1 MVYNHHL
8 TWRVE
13 NIPSH
18 FDEARLKSCFHSSDK
33 KYIKIKSLVPDVV
46 NNYDGCGTK
55 TATILFSSPTTQEP
69 RIEDNDDLTI
79 SKDFMGFTPLNTPS
93 DDVCAE

>member
-1 MVYNHHL
+1 MVSNRHL

-18 FDEARLKSCFHSSDK
+18 FDEARLKSCFHSNDK
-33 KYIKIKSLVPDVV
+33 KYIEIKSLVPDV
-46 NNYDGCGTK
+46 NNYDGYGTK
-55 TATILFSSPTTQEP
+55 TATILFSTPQAQEP

-79 SKDFMGFTPLNTPS
+79 SRDFIGFTPLNTPS